1 MRLIKIKRLGKSCL
15 IIKKNIYKGL
25 TMDDFNFRIE
35 IQKLLVDEKYWSKYD
50 WMNNATANEIV
61 VYELGR
67 RIRKHPILWKLFF
80 KLVS

>member
-1 MRLIKIKRLGKSCL
+1 MIWKRNCCAWKTA
-15 IIKKNIYKGL
+15 KGDR
-25 TMDDFNFRIE
+25 TDDFNFRIE

>member
-1 MRLIKIKRLGKSCL
+1 
-15 IIKKNIYKGL
+15 
-25 TMDDFNFRIE
+25 MDDFNFRIE

-80 KLVS
+80 

>member
-1 MRLIKIKRLGKSCL
+1 
-15 IIKKNIYKGL
+15 
-25 TMDDFNFRIE
+25 MDDFNFRIE
-35 IQKLLVDEKYWSKYD
+35 IQKLLVDEKYWSKYA

-80 KLVS
+80 KLVR

>member
-1 MRLIKIKRLGKSCL
+1 M
-15 IIKKNIYKGL
+15 L

-50 WMNNATANEIV
+50 WMNNATANAIV
-61 VYELGR
+61 VYELSG